1 MGPMKRF
8 PPVVLFV
15 MVAALVAGLAPAA
28 STSPTGAAKLKPV
41 GDEPSASGYATVVR
55 VPQGRWGFGWRLSV
69 NCSGLT
75 PGAPY
80 YLAFPRSPTSPAS
93 SEGTWGTWGV
103 LFSSSPPT
111 TVSVFRLDPDRGN
124 VLVLSGTFVWH

>member
-8 PPVVLFV
+8 RLVVVFL
-15 MVAALVAGLAPAA
+15 MVGALVAGLAPAA
-28 STSPTGAAKLKPV
+28 STSPTGVAKLKPV
-41 GDEPSASGYATVVR
+41 GDEHSASGYATVVR

-75 PGAPY
+75 PGALY
-80 YLAFPRSPTSPAS
+80 YVAFPRSATSPAS

-103 LFSSSPPT
+103 LFSSSPPR
-111 TVSVFRLDPDRGN
+111 TVSVFRVAPDRGN